1 MENKGIYVLENFLSE
16 KECDEILNI
25 VKNMYK
31 KIWNKLSNRLKEKIR

>member
-31 KIWNKLSNRLKEKIR
+31 KRPLQIQVYDR